1 MSYEKKNLKTLQSNC
16 CFALE
21 YWSGLVLLFL
31 WDNDNI
37 LVGRC
42 WEAHKTEQNCISVA
56 QYAVEKRH
64 LAKTIVL
71 S

>member
-1 MSYEKKNLKTLQSNC
+1 MCALQTCCNLVQNKVQIKVSYEKKNLKTLQSNC

-42 WEAHKTEQNCISVA
+42 
-56 QYAVEKRH
+56 
-64 LAKTIVL
+64 
-71 S
+71 